1 MKNHTLEVMSKDFD
15 EFKLNDKTYRV
26 KQPSLV
32 DSKESSKVRNKT
44 FVEMLDSGSLL
55 RAQLSDILIERKIW
69 TDEKERD
76 FNQLRSEILE
86 KEKQLEEGGIRI
98 DEARAVAIE
107 IKQKR
112 SQMSLMLI
120 KRSTL
125 DNETVEGQAD
135 NMAFNYLVS
144 ACTFLVYDNSGEP
157 HPVRKEERV
166 FSSLDDYLEK
176 STTEI
181 GFLAAQ
187 KLSSL
192 TIGIGDALERKL
204 PENQFLVEYGFV
216 DDQLRYINEAGHL
229 TDEDG
234 KLVND
239 RGQYVNDKDQIIDIN
254 GNIITED
261 GHYQVE
267 KKPFVDKNGQPI
279 EKKINLADS
288 DSDDSDSAAD

>member
-1 MKNHTLEVMSKDFD
+1 MS
-15 EFKLNDKTYRV
+15 
-26 KQPSLV
+26 Q
-32 DSKESSKVRNKT
+32 
-44 FVEMLDSGSLL
+44 
-55 RAQLSDILIERKIW
+55 
-69 TDEKERD
+69 
-76 FNQLRSEILE
+76 
-86 KEKQLEEGGIRI
+86 
-98 DEARAVAIE
+98 
-107 IKQKR
+107 
-112 SQMSLMLI
+112 MLI

-144 ACTFLVYDNSGEP
+144 ACTFLVYDN
-157 HPVRKEERV
+157 KEERV

-192 TIGIGDALERKL
+192 TIGIGDDLERKL

-216 DDQLRYINEAGHL
+216 DDQLRYINENGHL

-254 GNIITED
+254 GNIITDD

>member
-1 MKNHTLEVMSKDFD
+1 MSKDFD
-15 EFKLNDKTYRV
+15 EFKLNDKTYKV
-26 KQPSLV
+26 KQPSLA

-69 TDEKERD
+69 TDEKERE
-76 FNQLRSEILE
+76 FGQLRSEILE
-86 KEKQLEEGGIRI
+86 KEKQLEEGGICI
-98 DEARAVAIE
+98 DEARTVAIE

-112 SQMSLMLI
+112 SQMSQMLI

-144 ACTFLVYDNSGEP
+144 ACTFLVYDN
-157 HPVRKEERV
+157 KEERV

-192 TIGIGDALERKL
+192 TIGIGDDLERKL

-216 DDQLRYINEAGHL
+216 DDQLRYINENGHL

-254 GNIITED
+254 GNIITDD